1 MLRRRAGDRRGRHS
15 SFSSHRIQLSV
26 CPARSRLIAK
36 VVGSLAVG
44 RADVLVVAAFVAR
57 VEAADWRLGTKRQSW
72 RRAEPIIIEF
82 GSSPARWRN
91 CTKPGAGKARGFG
104 EEPTIAKAAE

>member
-1 MLRRRAGDRRGRHS
+1 MLRRRAGDRRPRRS
-15 SFSSHRIQLSV
+15 SFSRHRIQLFV
-26 CPARSRLIAK
+26 CPARLRPIAK

-44 RADVLVVAAFVAR
+44 RADVLVVAASGGGGKGGA
-57 VEAADWRLGTKRQSW
+57 WRWGTKRQSG
-72 RRAEPIIIEF
+72 RRAEPITIGF

-91 CTKPGAGKARGFG
+91 CTKPGAGKARGLG